1 MAVRV
6 LIERIVEEGQEV
18 KLHELLTKLRSLA
31 LQKGNGYISGE
42 TLRCLD
48 IPNKFLVISTWNDL
62 KDWKAWQ
69 NDPERTEI
77 QKALNNVLRSPE
89 TVTAYSNL

>member
-1 MAVRV
+1 MAVRI

-31 LQKGNGYISGE
+31 LQKGKGYISGE

-48 IPNKFLVISTWNDL
+48 TPNKFLVISTWNDL
-62 KDWKAWQ
+62 KEWKAWQ
-69 NDPERTEI
+69 ADPERAEI
-77 QKALNNVLRSPE
+77 QKALNNVLRAPE